1 MVYLDHNFQVHY
13 DPVVSVHPVHQVR
26 EDNCPE
32 RAVPL
37 EPIILEW
44 WMTMTPFW
52 REYLHHHNEH
62 QGAITAISLSSY
74 DDNILAT
81 AGEVTV
87 IIIHQCEQIGRNNI
101 DLEKKKNHLSPN

>member
-1 MVYLDHNFQVHY
+1 
-13 DPVVSVHPVHQVR
+13 
-26 EDNCPE
+26 
-32 RAVPL
+32 
-37 EPIILEW
+37 
-44 WMTMTPFW
+44 MTMTPFW

-101 DLEKKKNHLSPN
+101 GIEKKNPPPSLTQLNTISIPGPPPQPFGSNVPTLSCPLLPGSRALKY